1 VNVERRLMAALFAA
15 IVLCL
20 PAAAIDLGASI
31 GRDGTTGTPDQQ
43 PFLVSAHCGLWHG
56 PHFVLRLRAG
66 YGVLLNRE
74 NLGTP
79 NGYAEYQ
86 RTGLDAV
93 RVQAAPCASAD
104 LPGIPVYVQ
113 AGLGCGARLGWKLVD
128 DNGDAMEK
136 TNTRGL
142 DASGLLAVGIRVNP
156 RLSLELGM
164 ERLLASWSFT
174 QVRLDRY
181 QEGLG
186 YVEQGHTS
194 TMSLNWQGTVE
205 PGYTA
210 GIVLTL

>member
-1 VNVERRLMAALFAA
+1 MKRSPMAAIFAA
-15 IVLCL
+15 IVLCS
-20 PAAAIDLGASI
+20 PIAAIDLGASI
-31 GRDGTTGTPDQQ
+31 GRGGTTVAPDQQ

-56 PHFVLRLRAG
+56 QHFVLKLSAG
-66 YGVLLNRE
+66 YEVLLNRE
-74 NLGTP
+74 SIGTP

-93 RVQAAPCASAD
+93 RVQAAPCASAN

-113 AGLGCGARLGWKLVD
+113 AGLGCGAHLGWKLVD
-128 DNGDAMEK
+128 DNGDDLEK

-142 DASGLLAVGIRVNP
+142 DASGLVAVGIRVNR
-156 RLSLELGM
+156 RLSVELGT
-164 ERLLASWSFT
+164 ERLLADWSFT

-194 TMSLNWQGTVE
+194 STSLNWQGTAE